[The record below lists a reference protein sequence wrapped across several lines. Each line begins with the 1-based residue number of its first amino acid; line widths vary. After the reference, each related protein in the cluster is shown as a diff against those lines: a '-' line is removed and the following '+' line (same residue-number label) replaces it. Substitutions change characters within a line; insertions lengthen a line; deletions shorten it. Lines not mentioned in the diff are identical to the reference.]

1 MRRTLLAVPILAVA
15 GLFAAQAV
23 TSQAANPQLDAGVIG
38 GAPSPTLLSLKQ
50 GASDIST
57 VTAGTYDIVINDQTA
72 NHSWLIQGPG
82 VAASGSDVSGT
93 GTTTI
98 AVTLSPGT
106 YDYFCGNASHPT
118 MHNPL
123 TVVAAP
129 TTTTTTTAPP
139 PAPPPPPATP
149 PAPPPAADPTVV
161 KVKVKLGPAGLT
173 LAPRT
178 AVAGAAT
185 ITLTD
190 RSKLGNVHLK
200 GPGVNVHTGVRSKST
215 RTVDATLRPGTY
227 RLTDDA
233 HPSRKARTMVVTAA

>member
-23 TSQAANPQLDAGVIG
+23 TSQAANPQLDAGVAAG
-38 GAPSPTLLSLKQ
+38 SPDPSLLTLKQ
-50 GASDIST
+50 GTSDVATIA
-57 VTAGTYDIVINDQTA
+57 AGTYDIAINDQA
-72 NHSWLIQGPG
+72 SNHSWLIQGPG
-82 VAASGSDVSGT
+82 VATTGSDVSGT
-93 GTTTI
+93 GSTTI
-98 AVTLSPGT
+98 TVTLSPGT
-106 YDYFCGNASHPT
+106 YSYFCGNSFHTT
-118 MHNPL
+118 MHKAL

-139 PAPPPPPATP
+139 PAPPPPATP
-149 PAPPPAADPTVV
+149 PPPPPAADPPVV
-161 KVKVKLGPAGLT
+161 KVRVKLGPAGLT
-173 LAPRT
+173 LAPRS

-185 ITLTD
+185 ITLAD

-200 GPGVNVHTGVRSKST
+200 GPGVNVHTGVRSKVT

-233 HPSRKARTMVVTAA
+233 HPRRKARTMVVTAS

>member
-23 TSQAANPQLDAGVIG
+23 TSQAANPQLAASVAV
-38 GAPSPTLLSLKQ
+38 GAMPSASLLSFTQSGIPIATL
-50 GASDIST
+50 
-57 VTAGTYDIVINDQTA
+57 TAGTYDITIDDMAV
-72 NHSWLIQGPG
+72 NHNVHFSGAG
-82 VAASGSDVSGT
+82 VDDGTSIGAAEVK
-93 GTTTI
+93 TI
-98 AVTLSPGT
+98 TVTFQAGT
-106 YDYFCGNASHPT
+106 YNYMCQQHPGS
-118 MHNPL
+118 MSVPF
-123 TVVAAP
+123 TVVAP

-139 PAPPPPPATP
+139 PAPPPPATP
-149 PAPPPAADPTVV
+149 PPPPPAADPPVV
-161 KVKVKLGPAGLT
+161 KVRVKLGPAGLT

-200 GPGVNVHTGVRSKST
+200 GPGVNVHTGVRSTVT

-233 HPSRKARTMVVTAA
+233 HPRRKARTMVVTAS